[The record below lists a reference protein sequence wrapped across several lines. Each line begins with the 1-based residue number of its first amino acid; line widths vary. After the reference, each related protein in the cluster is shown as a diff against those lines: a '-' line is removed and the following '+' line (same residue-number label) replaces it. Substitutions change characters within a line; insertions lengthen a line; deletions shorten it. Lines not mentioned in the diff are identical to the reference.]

1 MIRSSVTLSLVPQ
14 AKGGPFIFWD
24 DLPASCAQAASLGFD
39 GVEIFPPS
47 PEALERSFLQELLTG
62 HGLELAAVGTGAGWV
77 LHRLHLSHADAQIR
91 AQARAFIS
99 GIIDAA
105 GSLGAPAIIGS
116 MQGRFE
122 NGVTREQSLAW
133 LAEGLNELGARAE
146 RHGVPLLYEPLN
158 RYETNLINRIGDG
171 VDFLETLQTE
181 NVRLLADLFH
191 MNIEESA
198 LADALRVGGRH
209 IGHVHFVDSNRWPAG
224 HGHTDF
230 RPIANALRGIEYS
243 GYLSAEALPLPTPAA
258 AARQT
263 MVMFKKFFPETADD
277 PSGSLRRKSP

>member
-14 AKGGPFIFWD
+14 AKGGPFVFWD
-24 DLPASCAQAASLGFD
+24 DLPASCARAAALGFD
-39 GVEIFPPS
+39 AIEIFPPS
-47 PEALERSFLQELLTG
+47 PEAVERSALEELLTG
-62 HGLELAAVGTGAGWV
+62 HGLQLAAVGTGAGWV

-99 GIIDAA
+99 GIIDYA

-122 NGVTREQSLAW
+122 NGVTREQALAW

-171 VDFLETLQTE
+171 VEFLETLQTD
-181 NVRLLADLFH
+181 NVKLLADLFH
-191 MNIEESA
+191 MNIEEGA
-198 LADALRVGGRH
+198 LADAIRVGGRH

-230 RPIANALRGIEYS
+230 RPIAQALRGIDYS
-243 GYLSAEALPLPTPAA
+243 GYLSAEALPLPSSDE

-263 MVMFKKFFPETADD
+263 MVTFKSLFPETAGG
-277 PSGSLRRKSP
+277 PRRAPQKNR

>member
-14 AKGGPFIFWD
+14 AKGGPFVFWD
-24 DLPASCAQAASLGFD
+24 DLPASCARAAALGFD
-39 GVEIFPPS
+39 AIEIFLPS
-47 PEALERSFLQELLTG
+47 PEAVERSVLQGLLTD
-62 HGLELAAVGTGAGWV
+62 HGLQLAAVGTGAGWI
-77 LHRLHLSHADAQIR
+77 LHRLHLSHADPQIR

-99 GIIDAA
+99 GIIDYA

-122 NGVTREQSLAW
+122 NAVTREQALAW

-171 VDFLETLQTE
+171 VDFLETLQTD
-181 NVRLLADLFH
+181 NVKLLADLFH
-191 MNIEESA
+191 MNIEEGA
-198 LADALRVGGRH
+198 LADAIRVGGRH

-230 RPIANALRGIEYS
+230 RPIAQALRGIEYS
-243 GYLSAEALPLPTPAA
+243 GYLSAEALPLPSPDE

-263 MVMFKKFFPETADD
+263 MVMFESLFPEMAGG
-277 PSGSLRRKSP
+277 PGRRPQESR